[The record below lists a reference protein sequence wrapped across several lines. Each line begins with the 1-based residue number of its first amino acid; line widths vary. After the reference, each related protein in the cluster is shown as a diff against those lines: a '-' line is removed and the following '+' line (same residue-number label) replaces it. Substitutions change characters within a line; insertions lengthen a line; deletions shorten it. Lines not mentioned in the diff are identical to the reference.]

1 MANIDLWFIVYHQ
14 LLWQAVLGCGVREK
28 GAPHNCL
35 DDACAAMNLVLAKIK
50 HGVDREFPIS
60 LAQEP
65 VSWHIHLQHCIV
77 NIIMLIGYWRSI
89 YYCYIVLGSR
99 KWDSKAFSSQDTN
112 HCKHWSTA

>member
-1 MANIDLWFIVYHQ
+1 
-14 LLWQAVLGCGVREK
+14 VLGCGVREK

-65 VSWHIHLQHCIV
+65 VS
-77 NIIMLIGYWRSI
+77 
-89 YYCYIVLGSR
+89 
-99 KWDSKAFSSQDTN
+99 
-112 HCKHWSTA
+112 